1 MRLLF
6 IGDVVAEIGCEY
18 IRKVLPD
25 FKRENNIDIVI
36 ANGENS
42 ANGNGITP
50 FSAEHLFTS
59 GVDIITTGNHVYK
72 QNKIYDML
80 DHTISILRPANYPLQ
95 NPGIGYTIL
104 DMRSYRLAV
113 VNLVGN
119 AFMKETA
126 SNAFDCIDEMLQKI
140 DTKLIFV
147 DFHAETTS
155 EKRSMGFYLDGRVS
169 AVIGTH
175 THVQTADEQILE
187 NGTAYMTDVG
197 MTGPVNSVLG
207 VKPEIT
213 IKKFKTGMPSRFIIA
228 SGEVVM
234 NACIIDID
242 EKTGKATNIKRIAY

>member
-18 IRKVLPD
+18 IRKILPE
-25 FKRENNIDIVI
+25 FKRENNIDVVI

-50 FSAEHLFTS
+50 FSAEHLFAS

-72 QNKIYDML
+72 QNKIYEVL
-80 DHTISILRPANYPLQ
+80 NHTISILRPANYPEQ
-95 NPGIGYTIL
+95 NPGIGYTVL
-104 DMRSYRLAV
+104 DMRNCRLAV
-113 VNLVGN
+113 VNLAGN
-119 AFMKETA
+119 VYMNETA
-126 SNAFDCIDEMLQKI
+126 ANPFYCVDEILKKL
-140 DTKLIFV
+140 DTKVIFV
-147 DFHAETTS
+147 DFHAEATS

-197 MTGPVNSVLG
+197 MTGPVQSVLG

-213 IKKFKTGMPSRFIIA
+213 IRKFKTGMPSRFLIA
-228 SGEVVM
+228 SGETVM

-242 EKTGKATNIKRIAY
+242 ERTGKAVNIKRISC